1 MKKRVLRALARVIL
15 GISLFGSGSFG
26 VAAAFAD
33 PGMEERDHTYLYDE
47 YTFEFPSSSGGIF
60 RALAYVVAGK
70 EVFEKG
76 LYGVACGVIAHVLE
90 KYKNKDKEEGVD
102 QYLVSIVTYP
112 FPEQHIECVIMEYNL
127 NMKELE
133 ELSEFLS
140 KQRRPDISF

>member
-15 GISLFGSGSFG
+15 GIFLSGSGSFA

-47 YTFEFPSSSGGIF
+47 HTFQFPSPSGGIF
-60 RALAYVVAGK
+60 RALAYVVPGK

-76 LYGVACGVIAHVLE
+76 LHGVAWEVIAHVLE
-90 KYKNKDKEEGVD
+90 KYKNEDKEKGVD
-102 QYLVSIVTYP
+102 EYLVSIVTYP

-127 NMKELE
+127 KIEELE